1 MEDRGI
7 KSHPL
12 ARRAVRTGQG
22 VKVTRACT
30 IRKPAA
36 ELFQFW
42 RNLENLPHFMQH
54 VIAVQKINDVESRW
68 TVKAPGGRTVKWN
81 AVIFNEEP
89 NRLIAWR
96 TREGADVPNAG
107 SVRFEPQSDDTTI
120 VKVALEYDPPGGKF
134 AAFLSKLFGK
144 EPNIQVAQDLARF
157 KTLMETGE
165 IPTTKG
171 QPVGHAQ
178 LAKQRRETEEVVE
191 TRSATHTG
199 RASVPASHEGLQHV
213 DSSTVSANQQQP
225 EQWSGQSVHQTADQP
240 QQETQK

>member
-7 KSHPL
+7 KFHPL
-12 ARRAVRTGQG
+12 ARSAVRTGQG

-30 IRKPAA
+30 IKKPAE

-42 RNLENLPHFMQH
+42 RNLENLPRFMQH
-54 VIAVQKINDVESRW
+54 IVAVEKISDVESRW

-89 NRLIAWR
+89 NRFIAWR

-107 SVRFEPQSDDTTI
+107 SVRFEPQYDGTTV

-134 AAFLSKLFGK
+134 AAFLAKLFGK

-157 KTLMETGE
+157 KALMETGE

-171 QPVGHAQ
+171 QPVGQAQ
-178 LAKQRRETEEVVE
+178 AAEQEKELREDRRVKP
-191 TRSATHTG
+191 TRGSATENDAANAKT
-199 RASVPASHEGLQHV
+199 
-213 DSSTVSANQQQP
+213 TVSS
-225 EQWSGQSVHQTADQP
+225 EFQP
-240 QQETQK
+240 QENHR

>member
-12 ARRAVRTGQG
+12 ARRAVKTGQG
-22 VKVTRACT
+22 IKVTRACT
-30 IRKPAA
+30 IRKPAG

-42 RNLENLPHFMQH
+42 RNLENLPRFMQH
-54 VIAVQKINDVESRW
+54 VVAVEKVSDVESRW
-68 TVKAPGGRTVKWN
+68 TVKAPGGRSVKWD

-107 SVRFEPQSDDTTI
+107 SVRFEPAGDGTTI

-134 AAFLSKLFGK
+134 TAFLSKLFGK

-157 KTLMETGE
+157 KALMETGE

-171 QPVGHAQ
+171 QPVGEAQ
-178 LAKQRRETEEVVE
+178 LPKQRKQEEEEAATSTAAAATETNAHPQ
-191 TRSATHTG
+191 AT
-199 RASVPASHEGLQHV
+199 L
-213 DSSTVSANQQQP
+213 
-225 EQWSGQSVHQTADQP
+225 
-240 QQETQK
+240 QQEIQQ

>member
-42 RNLENLPHFMQH
+42 RNLENLPRFMQH
-54 VIAVQKINDVESRW
+54 VVAVEKISDVESRW
-68 TVKAPGGRTVKWN
+68 TVKAPAGRTVVWN
-81 AVIFNEEP
+81 AVIFNEQQ
-89 NRLIAWR
+89 NKLIAWR

-107 SVRFEPQSDDTTI
+107 SVRFEPQHDGTTI
-120 VKVALEYDPPGGKF
+120 VKVALEYEPPVGRF
-134 AAFLSKLFGK
+134 ASFVAKLFGK

-157 KTLMETGE
+157 KALMETGE

-171 QPVGHAQ
+171 QPVGEAQ
-178 LAKQRRETEEVVE
+178 VAKQERQEE
-191 TRSATHTG
+191 AK
-199 RASVPASHEGLQHV
+199 A
-213 DSSTVSANQQQP
+213 
-225 EQWSGQSVHQTADQP
+225 
-240 QQETQK
+240 

>member
-12 ARRAVRTGQG
+12 ARRAVKTGQG

-42 RNLENLPHFMQH
+42 RNLENLPRFMQH
-54 VIAVQKINDVESRW
+54 VVAVEKISDVESRW
-68 TVKAPGGRTVKWN
+68 TVKAPGGRTVIWN

-107 SVRFEPQSDDTTI
+107 SVRFEPQTDDTTV

-134 AAFLSKLFGK
+134 TAFLAKLFGK

-157 KTLMETGE
+157 KALMETGE

-171 QPVGHAQ
+171 QPVGSAQ
-178 LAKQRRETEEVVE
+178 LSKQSKEIANESAATPVATTESIQKSENNLHEET
-191 TRSATHTG
+191 
-199 RASVPASHEGLQHV
+199 
-213 DSSTVSANQQQP
+213 
-225 EQWSGQSVHQTADQP
+225 HQ
-240 QQETQK
+240 